1 MSIQI
6 TATLDQPTL
15 LQLLR
20 ELTPLTV
27 HLGEGDD
34 QSRWMLIQPPDSVV
48 FLAGEGVRVHTSAKM
63 QWTVASVPIGFS
75 LLSVTI
81 LVKPS
86 IVDGKLNIMPVI
98 LEADLKNVP
107 DLIDRTIV
115 NIANAAL
122 AQQADKIGWNFTK
135 TLSIR
140 VPMPAAMAPLERFE
154 MDAADAKLEMRADA
168 LWIGMSLP
176 MHFPRRPPPDLTV
189 TLDE

>member
-1 MSIQI
+1 MAIQI

-27 HLGEGDD
+27 HLGEADD
-34 QSRWMLIQPPDSVV
+34 DNSRWMLIQPPDSVV
-48 FLAGEGVRVHTSAKM
+48 FIGGEGVRVHTSAKM
-63 QWTVASVPIGFS
+63 QWTVATVPIGFS

-86 IVDGKLNIMPVI
+86 IVNGRLNILPVI

-115 NIANAAL
+115 NIANAQL
-122 AQQADKIGWNFTK
+122 AKLGDKIGWNFTK
-135 TLSIR
+135 TLGIR
-140 VPMPAAMAPLERFE
+140 LAMPAAMAPIERFE
-154 MDAADAKLEMRADA
+154 MDAADAVIDMRNDA
-168 LWIGMSLP
+168 LQISMALP
-176 MHFPRRPPPDLTV
+176 MHFPRRPPPT
-189 TLDE
+189 TT